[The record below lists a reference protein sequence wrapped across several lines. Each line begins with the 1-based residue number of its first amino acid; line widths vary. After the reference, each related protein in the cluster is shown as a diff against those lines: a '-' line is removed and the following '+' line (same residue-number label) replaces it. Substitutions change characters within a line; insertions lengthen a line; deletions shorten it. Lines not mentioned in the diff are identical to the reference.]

1 MDGSPVCLQTR
12 SSRQLNFF
20 LQCKVAE
27 GEPGRIVIGEFV
39 VGEEHLNRHGK
50 FHGGVGA
57 TLVDVASSLAAIGP
71 AADTESS
78 FESTG
83 VSADLSVS

>member
-1 MDGSPVCLQTR
+1 M
-12 SSRQLNFF
+12 
-20 LQCKVAE
+20 
-27 GEPGRIVIGEFV
+27 GEPGRILIGGFV

-57 TLVDVASSLAAIGP
+57 TLVDAVSSLAVIGP
-71 AADTESS
+71 AADTENSI
-78 FESTG
+78 ESTG